1 MMREYLEKITRG
13 EHLTMNEMEQATRL
27 MFDPSTDPAAIGGF
41 LIGLKQKKEAV
52 SELTGLVNV
61 VRKQAVLLPDALP
74 GAMDN
79 CGTGG
84 DGSMSFNISTT
95 SAFVVAGAGITVSK
109 HGNRSVSS
117 KTGSADVLEALGV
130 DIHLTPEQTYE
141 LLKLNDIAFLFAQA
155 VHPKMKQVMGIR
167 RALGVPTIF
176 NLIGPLTNPV
186 DLTTQLVGIYRRDL
200 LMEMAATLHQ
210 LGRKRAVVINGP
222 DYMDEAA
229 LHGETHGV
237 LLEDGELISFSLTAE
252 DAGLPYID
260 PSLIKGGD
268 ALENAKILRR
278 VLEGH
283 PGPHRDT
290 VLLNAGLAIFADGT
304 AKTIKEG
311 VALAKSSID
320 QGRALEKLETMIRF
334 SQQYKEVVR

>member
-1 MMREYLEKITRG
+1 MKPYLEKITRG
-13 EHLTMNEMEQATRL
+13 EDLTITEMEQATRL
-27 MFDPSTDPAAIGGF
+27 MFDQSTDPAAVGGF

-61 VRKQAVLLPDALP
+61 IREQAVLLPEALP
-74 GAMDN
+74 KATDN

-109 HGNRSVSS
+109 HGNRSISS

-130 DIHLTPEQTYE
+130 NINLSPEETYQ
-141 LLKLNDIAFLFAQA
+141 LLKLNDIAFLFAQN
-155 VHPKMKQVMGIR
+155 VHPKMKQVTGIR
-167 RALGVPTIF
+167 RALGIPTIF

-186 DLTTQLVGIYRRDL
+186 ELTTQLVGIYRRDL

-229 LHGETHGV
+229 LHGDTHGV
-237 LLEDGELISFSLTAE
+237 LVEGGELLPFTLSPTDVGLNYV
-252 DAGLPYID
+252 DA
-260 PSLIKGGD
+260 SEIKGGD
-268 ALENAKILRR
+268 ALENAEILKR
-278 VLEGH
+278 VLEGE

-290 VLLNAGLAIFADGT
+290 VLLNAALAIFADGT
-304 AKTIKEG
+304 AQTVKEG
-311 VALAKSSID
+311 VALAKESID
-320 QGRALEKLETMIRF
+320 QGHALKKLETMIAY
-334 SQQYKEVVR
+334 SKEQEVAK